1 MATKHNRAIEI
12 QILIIHIFGSVCNSL
27 IHFFG
32 DIFRNARGCD
42 IHPLGTSVLVN
53 LPCP

>member
-1 MATKHNRAIEI
+1 MATKHNRANEI
-12 QILIIHIFGSVCNSL
+12 QILTIHIFGSVWNTS
-27 IHFFG
+27 IHFF
-32 DIFRNARGCD
+32 DDNFRNARGWD